1 MDGGEELSEAGN
13 DLRGRAN
20 HDDKKVVNV
29 LKPIPGKSQIV
40 ENLLLKVPISKP
52 EDNPEMKEK
61 AIGIDLFS
69 CTTSEGD
76 TQDLGSLLSDES
88 RKWGRSDA
96 NDAFEEVVTSD
107 AINVTANKWIKANNK
122 MAKVVAW
129 ARRMRSKNSGTSL
142 DSHNMDYPVTMGLK
156 QVLAP
161 KMMPKGTD
169 RLDHIKDSVPKQ
181 SNPEVSGYDS
191 LLRDY
196 KFKFLDFRTSTDDGI
211 ALTDKIGDA
220 LDNTDA
226 AKEEDLN
233 TSPSHVGKSAYGDQL
248 LVCVMA
254 LMYLARTT
262 LSVTQLS

>member
-1 MDGGEELSEAGN
+1 
-13 DLRGRAN
+13 
-20 HDDKKVVNV
+20 
-29 LKPIPGKSQIV
+29 
-40 ENLLLKVPISKP
+40 
-52 EDNPEMKEK
+52 
-61 AIGIDLFS
+61 
-69 CTTSEGD
+69 
-76 TQDLGSLLSDES
+76 
-88 RKWGRSDA
+88 
-96 NDAFEEVVTSD
+96 
-107 AINVTANKWIKANNK
+107 
-122 MAKVVAW
+122 
-129 ARRMRSKNSGTSL
+129 MRSKNSGIRFET
-142 DSHNMDYPVTMGLK
+142 HNMDYPVTLGLK

-161 KMMPKGTD
+161 RMRLKGTN

-196 KFKFLDFRTSTDDGI
+196 KFKFLNFRTSTEDRL

-254 LMYLARTT
+254 LMYLARTCKGEESSVTKKDVATT
-262 LSVTQLS
+262 LSHRNLDSAKPIYESHFVSVQNARKNPL